1 MPSLT
6 AIGYYM
12 AVIEIVEFLATTGIK
27 PLIKPDDWDVI
38 VNVSLYSYAIMIIV
52 KFFVLAWLVFSQWRS
67 KVGAVTKIV

>member
-1 MPSLT
+1 LT

>member
-1 MPSLT
+1 MTSLT

>member
-1 MPSLT
+1 LPSLT

>member
-52 KFFVLAWLVFSQWRS
+52 KFFVLAWLVFRQWRS